1 MITLF
6 VNLDETEQYMVK
18 IDSEF
23 FCICAKTLNQVDK
36 AINITGFD
44 FKVFRLPDR
53 KSIRVRQNSIF
64 TRPKPFLLDQNF
76 ANGFFRG

>member
-23 FCICAKTLNQVDK
+23 FCICAKTSNQVDK
-36 AINITGFD
+36 AINNYLHNPPSFSPRCI
-44 FKVFRLPDR
+44 
-53 KSIRVRQNSIF
+53 N
-64 TRPKPFLLDQNF
+64 
-76 ANGFFRG
+76 A